1 MAKKNGSIKGVSR
14 RVGHYSFIIG
24 VILALVLGIFSEQL
38 PISWAPK
45 LMFLMVVLGLAVGLL
60 HIPHKEMNE
69 FLLAAIALML
79 LPSAMNGVSVTLDS
93 FVQGSGFF
101 VTSMLS
107 YLTLFVVP
115 AVLIVA
121 VKIIVE
127 LAEEQ

>member
-1 MAKKNGSIKGVSR
+1 LAKKNGSIKGVSR

>member
-1 MAKKNGSIKGVSR
+1 MAKKNGSVKGVSR
-14 RVGHYSFIIG
+14 KVGHYSFLIG
-24 VILALVLGIFSEQL
+24 VIIALMLGIFSEEL
-38 PISWAPK
+38 PVAWGPM
-45 LMFLMVVLGLAVGLL
+45 LMFAMVVLGIIVGLL

-79 LPSAMNGVSVTLDS
+79 LPPSMSGVSVLLDS

-101 VTSMLS
+101 ITSMLS

-127 LAEEQ
+127 LAEEK

>member
-1 MAKKNGSIKGVSR
+1 MAKKNSSVKGVSR
-14 RVGHYSFIIG
+14 RVGHYSFLIG
-24 VILALVLGIFSEQL
+24 VILALMLGIFSEEL
-38 PISWAPK
+38 PSSWGPM
-45 LMFLMVVLGLAVGLL
+45 LMFAMVVLGMIVGLL
-60 HIPHKEMNE
+60 HVPHREMNE

-79 LPSAMNGVSVTLDS
+79 LPPSMSGVSVLLDS

-101 VTSMLS
+101 ITSMLS

-127 LAEEQ
+127 LAEEK

>member
-1 MAKKNGSIKGVSR
+1 MAKKNSSVKGVSKR
-14 RVGHYSFIIG
+14 LGHYSFLGG
-24 VILALVLGIFSEQL
+24 VILALVLGIFSEEL
-38 PISWAPK
+38 PVSWGPK
-45 LMFLMVVLGLAVGLL
+45 LMFLMVVLGLVVGLL
-60 HIPHKEMNE
+60 HVPHKEMNE
-69 FLLAAIALML
+69 FLMAAIALML
-79 LPSAMNGVSVTLDS
+79 LPPAMSGVAIILDS

-101 VTSMLS
+101 ITSMLS